1 MQIINISG
9 IYVAI
14 KSDKTLTES
23 EIKTY
28 QSKPK
33 PDLTMADW
41 SNYPDVDVALTR
53 AINREIIKRYS
64 KPRKP
69 NINELSDFTSVEE
82 QINKIKQTGKKYI
95 SAPYAIKNYDIPY
108 SLKDSGV
115 ELKREVEF
123 YELKY
128 DDDKQEVYWQDE
140 NGKRVEFDGT
150 RGESTNNTITIKE
163 KILILNDEIDT
174 IIAGIHGL
182 IRRTPNKEQEIL
194 KRTSEKNRKI
204 YQIYMHTKNNYVSS
218 KQKRFTVAHE
228 LKHIAFNQ
236 KIKMLNPNLSL
247 EQRLHMYEHDEK
259 AAHIQE
265 LLKGI
270 ERFYIKNRDVNEFPS
285 KCQWLVEELKK
296 HTPEEQDQILHD
308 YKYLIAESSRH
319 WEENYG
325 QHYKEKDEQFHHQIA
340 QDAVNTPLSKLIG
353 SEEDYKK
360 VLSAAYTFDV
370 HNPDTKRTE
379 IKDLSAFLPNEF
391 DISEEQKDYLKKVEE
406 IKDQRQAYLENKG
419 ITSDILEQI
428 SKRKL
433 PSVYNT
439 EEKLDVRDTPQE
451 TTEQKTENEEQDQS
465 FKEPYRKYY
474 QTLSKQEKSLYEEDE
489 QSPNYKAT
497 LKRTNGEELNIEATP
512 SNQITLGA
520 KDKNHLPKIPDYEDF
535 NNLVKLAKQQNKT
548 ITFGK
553 IKNAEY
559 KARLIIA
566 CLENNVK
573 IKNLPDLSKLQGLT
587 PETKQKLAAYKIR
600 LLKQMSQSRED
611 KGEYTGLSQE
621 ENNQRNKLEQAR
633 ATIREARKNNK
644 TQNNPS
650 YDEARAAIIARQKEL
665 KGR

>member
-1 MQIINISG
+1 MRTFYFVGGLMKKEKVLVFELGSSALRAMLAGRGLNNTFVVKA
-9 IYVAI
+9 Y
-14 KSDKTLTES
+14 K
-23 EIKTY
+23 EI
-28 QSKPK
+28 
-33 PDLTMADW
+33 A
-41 SNYPDVDVALTR
+41 
-53 AINREIIKRYS
+53 
-64 KPRKP
+64 
-69 NINELSDFTSVEE
+69 
-82 QINKIKQTGKKYI
+82 
-95 SAPYAIKNYDIPY
+95 YD
-108 SLKDSGV
+108 G
-115 ELKREVEF
+115 F
-123 YELKY
+123 YE
-128 DDDKQEVYWQDE
+128 
-140 NGKRVEFDGT
+140 GKFLEPEKLTTIFSQVISEFDC
-150 RGESTNNTITIKE
+150 KE
-163 KILILNDEIDT
+163 EDT
-174 IIAGIHGL
+174 
-182 IRRTPNKEQEIL
+182 
-194 KRTSEKNRKI
+194 
-204 YQIYMHTKNNYVSS
+204 VSS
-218 KQKRFTVAHE
+218 
-228 LKHIAFNQ
+228 
-236 KIKMLNPNLSL
+236 
-247 EQRLHMYEHDEK
+247 D
-259 AAHIQE
+259 
-265 LLKGI
+265 
-270 ERFYIKNRDVNEFPS
+270 
-285 KCQWLVEELKK
+285 
-296 HTPEEQDQILHD
+296 
-308 YKYLIAESSRH
+308 
-319 WEENYG
+319 EENYG

-360 VLSAAYTFDV
+360 VLSAAYTFNV
-370 HNPDTKRTE
+370 YNPDTKRTE
-379 IKDLSAFLPNEF
+379 IKELSAFLPDEF
-391 DISEEQKDYLKKVEE
+391 DISEEQKDYLKEVEG

-451 TTEQKTENEEQDQS
+451 TTAPKTDDEEQDQS

-474 QTLSKQEKSLYEEDE
+474 QTLSKQEKSHYEEDE

-573 IKNLPDLSKLQGLT
+573 IENLPDLSKLQGLT